1 MLLASI
7 NVRGVVWFP
16 LTTWASRQQLNHYQ
30 AHFVRRFEILA
41 FCNGTTPIV
50 VVSRWFVCVAWCD
63 VAALTKLTWDKMHR
77 EPLLGSCYI
86 FKRPAKYVY
95 FMMLN
100 IYFFAYSLIYLLCG
114 RLFGVIFVTYSKSS
128 IDFYLPFKNIQYWNS
143 WNLPLFP
150 FHHFRRTI
158 SWNFQ
163 FYVQFCI
170 VAARIQRSFFFSF
183 FLLCIANVFVLV
195 SMCFSI
201 SFSVGCLYFI
211 HICLVVDLNKK
222 HAHFSLVALLDFA
235 LSLCVCMLNM

>member
-1 MLLASI
+1 MISTNDLSESPTIKSLSSTFCATI
-7 NVRGVVWFP
+7 WNFGILQRHNTNCCCIPLICMCGMVWCGCAYKTH
-16 LTTWASRQQLNHYQ
+16 LRQTASRTVARFVL
-30 AHFVRRFEILA
+30 HFQKTSQI
-41 FCNGTTPIV
+41 
-50 VVSRWFVCVAWCD
+50 CVLYD
-63 VAALTKLTWDKMHR
+63 V
-77 EPLLGSCYI
+77 EYI
-86 FKRPAKYVY
+86 F
-95 FMMLN
+95 
-100 IYFFAYSLIYLLCG
+100 FFAYSLIYLLCG

-183 FLLCIANVFVLV
+183 FLLCIANVSVLV

>member
-63 VAALTKLTWDKMHR
+63 VAALTKLTWDKLHR

-100 IYFFAYSLIYLLCG
+100 IYFFCLFSHLSSLWPTFWC
-114 RLFGVIFVTYSKSS
+114 
-128 IDFYLPFKNIQYWNS
+128 
-143 WNLPLFP
+143 
-150 FHHFRRTI
+150 HFRYILKIVDRFLPALQKYTI
-158 SWNFQ
+158 LKFLEFATFSVSPFSSNNFMK
-163 FYVQFCI
+163 FPILCAVLHCCSAHSTF
-170 VAARIQRSFFFSF
+170 VFFSF
-183 FLLCIANVFVLV
+183 FLLCIANVSVLV